1 MWLLLVRHFVS
12 IRTNAKVDL
21 IQTNQVKLGGILG
34 IRALLCLANNLECDE
49 SRPYDGD
56 SLLDIRA
63 HKIWLIAN

>member
-49 SRPYDGD
+49 SRPYAAILCSKSVPIKFG
-56 SLLDIRA
+56 
-63 HKIWLIAN
+63 